1 MSFERRLLRSV
12 HAAERETADG
22 SKLFGIFRLRRR
34 FCSANAA
41 VRPRPTVSNRTRV
54 LVAALTSRR
63 RSYYGFPEP
72 AGRKAALRFSGGLS
86 PVQIIMLDTLKL
98 RWRGMFAA
106 VGLALIGCGDHKHE
120 THSAATNVSPSK
132 ADGKVVV
139 AMLPKLINIDYFD
152 ACKRGATKAADEIGV
167 NLIYDGPTEPSGSE
181 QNKFFDTWIRQRVS
195 AICIA
200 PNQPKTIQR
209 FVEKAKAE
217 GIKVLTWDSDA
228 PESGRDLFVNQV
240 DEKTLGETLID
251 DLAKQ
256 MNEEGEW
263 AIAIASLDAA
273 NLNTWRRFAEARA
286 KEKYPKLK
294 LVATEVTKE
303 DENFARQKME
313 TLLNAYP
320 NLKGIVAFDSNS
332 VPGAAEAIKRTGKV
346 GKVALAGNST
356 PNKMR
361 PYIKE
366 GVLESF
372 YLWDPR
378 ALGALTVRLAKL
390 VVEGKPITDGMEIPG
405 HGKISLSKQ
414 DPKTVIMA
422 EPIRFT
428 KENID
433 KHDFGI

>member
-1 MSFERRLLRSV
+1 MHCFTKFYSLL
-12 HAAERETADG
+12 AAGLLATA
-22 SKLFGIFRLRRR
+22 
-34 FCSANAA
+34 
-41 VRPRPTVSNRTRV
+41 
-54 LVAALTSRR
+54 
-63 RSYYGFPEP
+63 
-72 AGRKAALRFSGGLS
+72 
-86 PVQIIMLDTLKL
+86 
-98 RWRGMFAA
+98 
-106 VGLALIGCGDHKHE
+106 GCGEKK
-120 THSAATNVSPSK
+120 SASQAAPPPPPNAQHAS
-132 ADGKVVV
+132 GKVIV

-152 ACKRGATKAADEIGV
+152 ACKRGASKAAEELDV
-167 NLIYDGPTEPSGSE
+167 TLIYDGPTEPSGSE
-181 QNKFFDTWIRQRVS
+181 QNKFFDTWIRQGVH

-209 FVEKAKAE
+209 FVQKAQAA

-240 DEKTLGETLID
+240 DERVLGETLMD
-251 DLAKQ
+251 DLARQ
-256 MNEEGEW
+256 MGEEGEW

-273 NLNTWRRFAEARA
+273 NLNTWRRYAEARA

-303 DENFARQKME
+303 DENFARQKVE

-320 NLKGIVAFDSNS
+320 NLKGIIAFDSNS
-332 VPGAAEAIKRTGKV
+332 VPGASEAVKRGGKV
-346 GKVALAGNST
+346 GRVAIVGNST

-366 GVLESF
+366 GVLQSF

-378 ALGALTVRLAKL
+378 ELGALTVRLAKL
-390 VVEGKPITDGMEIPG
+390 LVQSQSLQDGMDIPG
-405 HGKISLSKQ
+405 HGKLALSKQ

-433 KHDFGI
+433 KYDFGL